1 MLDHNSA
8 KLASVECDRQIQNE
22 ELDILFMD
30 GEDGNH
36 EGSNVGEGGPT
47 AAQIAV
53 KRILLDNE
61 LVVRCAKDFL
71 PVNKR
76 YVRALPSSRSLEL
89 SYILGC
95 KVNPLMWLIFLGQYR
110 VPYKRAALYQ
120 LKID

>member
-30 GEDGNH
+30 GEDGN
-36 EGSNVGEGGPT
+36 EDNGGEGGPT

-76 YVRALPSSRSLEL
+76 
-89 SYILGC
+89 
-95 KVNPLMWLIFLGQYR
+95 
-110 VPYKRAALYQ
+110 
-120 LKID
+120 

>member
-30 GEDGNH
+30 GNEDGN
-36 EGSNVGEGGPT
+36 EGNNGNGEGGPT

-110 VPYKRAALYQ
+110 VPVPHC
-120 LKID
+120 IS

>member
-30 GEDGNH
+30 GEEGNEGNGDGP
-36 EGSNVGEGGPT
+36 S

-76 YVRALPSSRSLEL
+76 
-89 SYILGC
+89 
-95 KVNPLMWLIFLGQYR
+95 
-110 VPYKRAALYQ
+110 
-120 LKID
+120 